1 MNNDWMKGYHA
12 ANEHAGY
19 HVLTDC
25 GILLVSGMDRVDFLQ
40 RQTTNDVR
48 LLNRDTV
55 VTTVLTSP
63 TARILDVFFLFEGD
77 LLSDSSAE
85 GGEKTVLISLPER
98 HQETARFLKSRI
110 FIMDRVDV
118 DDHSGQYALVNLFG
132 PGSGRVL
139 DGLEFRPPDKPGRI
153 SAAGFN
159 GGVILIMR
167 MHGMLYRGWGVVIPA
182 SLLSSFQ
189 DALEALGV
197 SRINREGY
205 RIIQVEKGL
214 PSAEYELTE
223 DFTPLEIGL
232 CGAISDLK
240 GCYTGQEVIARQL
253 TYDKVTRRLVG
264 LKLESLLPRGTKL
277 YADGKPAGEITSTVE
292 SPRFG
297 HIALAVIK
305 RPYHDEGSKLEFY
318 ESGKNEALIR
328 KSATVISLPF

>member
-1 MNNDWMKGYHA
+1 MNKDWMKGYHA

-48 LLNRDTV
+48 LLNRGTV
-55 VTTVLTSP
+55 LPTVLTSP
-63 TARILDVFFLFEGD
+63 TARIIDVFLVFEGD
-77 LLSDSSAE
+77 LLSDNPAE
-85 GGEKTVLISLPER
+85 VREKTFLISLPER
-98 HQETARFLKSRI
+98 HQETTRFLKSRI

-118 DDHSGQYALVNLFG
+118 DDLSEQYALVNLFG
-132 PGSGRVL
+132 PGSGSVL
-139 DGLEFRPPDKPGRI
+139 EGLGVLPLDKPSRI

-159 GGVILIMR
+159 GDVILIMR

-182 SLLSSFQ
+182 SRLSSFQ
-189 DALEALGV
+189 VGLEALGV
-197 SRINREGY
+197 SRIRREGY
-205 RIIQVEKGL
+205 RIIQVEQGL
-214 PSAEYELTE
+214 PSAEHELTE

-232 CGAISDLK
+232 HKAISDRK

-253 TYDKVTRRLVG
+253 TYDKVTHRLVG
-264 LKLESLLPRGTKL
+264 LRLEGMLPRGTML
-277 YADGKPAGEITSTVE
+277 YADGKPAGEITSSVE

-297 HIALAVIK
+297 HIALAVVK
-305 RPYHDEGSKLEFY
+305 RPHYDEGSTLEFY
-318 ESGKNEALIR
+318 ESGKNETQIR